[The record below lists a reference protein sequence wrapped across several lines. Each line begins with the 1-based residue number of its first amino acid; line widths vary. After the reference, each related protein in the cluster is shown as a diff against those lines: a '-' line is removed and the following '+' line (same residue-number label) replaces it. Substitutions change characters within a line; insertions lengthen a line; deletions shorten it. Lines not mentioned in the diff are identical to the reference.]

1 MGVMDIKNFKT
12 YEDLAYEV
20 MKKMPSVESTID
32 IVCFYEDAKQIIRE
46 LILTGA
52 CTVGNI
58 ELYEPEWDGYEDE
71 YYLSVSKFDDEWQ
84 IWCQPAFDVDKGI
97 YLYGEADICYILDNC
112 NSRILHQLKSHI
124 VYETHVDEM
133 NEEYEDDIC
142 MCPECCAEREA
153 DKVKKTISHSDVK
166 MDDDMKGF
174 IISSSDDYGYSS
186 FSFHSTDESLVKE
199 MMKIYKKF

>member
-20 MKKMPSVESTID
+20 IEKMPFVESTID
-32 IVCFYEDAKQIIRE
+32 IVCFYKEARQIMRE

-52 CTVGNI
+52 CTIGNMD
-58 ELYEPEWDGYEDE
+58 LFEPEWNGYDDE
-71 YYLSVSKFDDEWQ
+71 YYLSVSKMGDEWQ
-84 IWCQPAFDVDKGI
+84 IWCQPAFDKDEGV
-97 YLYGEADICYILDNC
+97 YLYGEADICYIFGDC
-112 NSRILHQLKSHI
+112 NSRILRRLRTLI

-133 NEEYEDDIC
+133 DEEYEDDIC
-142 MCPECCAEREA
+142 MCPECCAEREMNN
-153 DKVKKTISHSDVK
+153 KKSSIPHSDIE

-174 IISSSDDYGYSS
+174 TISSSDDYGYSS

-199 MMKIYKKF
+199 MLKMYKKF